1 MMGNYQIKNI
11 TLLLGQPVDHKS
23 ISINGNPT
31 ELKSGSTYQ

>member
-23 ISINGNPT
+23 ISNGNPT